1 MKLILNSLFIS
12 LFFVCFSVFA
22 KDVNT
27 TYTVKVSGIKIG
39 KLEWG
44 VKIDK
49 NNYSNKLKLKSK
61 GLLSALY
68 TFEGEYFSEG
78 VVENNTLKTKKY
90 RHFWKTRKKT
100 KNMSLVFDN
109 NKLKSLDQTPIEKE
123 HLRIDVFNV
132 EKTKDPLTS
141 FLQIVMGE
149 NSSLVLDGR
158 RIYNMS
164 ASYNNELK
172 QTIIELINYSNL
184 WADHK
189 RSKFEKIIFEK
200 KSEDFLP
207 YKIFIYFDGRVFRLE
222 KN

>member
-1 MKLILNSLFIS
+1 
-12 LFFVCFSVFA
+12 
-22 KDVNT
+22 
-27 TYTVKVSGIKIG
+27 
-39 KLEWG
+39 
-44 VKIDK
+44 
-49 NNYSNKLKLKSK
+49 
-61 GLLSALY
+61 
-68 TFEGEYFSEG
+68 
-78 VVENNTLKTKKY
+78 
-90 RHFWKTRKKT
+90 
-100 KNMSLVFDN
+100 MSLVFDN

-158 RIYNMS
+158 RIYTMS
-164 ASYNNELK
+164 ANYNNEFK

-207 YKIFIYFDGRVFRLE
+207 YKIFIYFDGRVFRIE